1 MKKLITFL
9 CLVLAV
15 SAQGQ
20 KLKDKLNEKV
30 NAVGDKVNGAPE
42 ATNSTLPLSSNQYE
56 MVEPFTKPPK
66 LWYSELKDGF
76 AATFFV
82 SEASTGLGSF
92 GRNAEGKVTSIKSY
106 MTPNFPEF
114 PTSYTGSGKDMQTFF
129 IQDYCF
135 VLKMYGELIAKPE
148 DVDRLIGHE
157 GIFDRI
163 ISLNKDAAKNI
174 TFTGAKD
181 LIRNYLTESKKGV
194 DAINAQKAQAAEAL
208 RKQYSI
214 KDKKVKSIAI
224 ETTQE
229 FVRYK
234 ESAGYKIVATL
245 EDGTV
250 IKAGSGEPGFM
261 DDYNVVV
268 TGIEGGDGTT
278 VYNQFKPTP
287 TDKITLTVTSKYH
300 PGKTATKIFKMKY
313 EVADTFGDAAFKF
326 SSQRAEPP
334 YNGIDTRIEIKQVK
348 NSLSGETLLEYRIY
362 DMASS
367 KAHFAF
373 KCSPETPVEM
383 GVNGRRI
390 TSEAKGWGQTGAD
403 GGKIKVVVDPS
414 VTVSYN
420 LITNVSGARGQE
432 GTSGDGQP
440 GRDGSVETVKQK
452 VSF

>member
-1 MKKLITFL
+1 MRNLITFT
-9 CLVLAV
+9 LVLFALT
-15 SAQGQ
+15 ANGQ
-20 KLKDKLNEKV
+20 KLKEKFNEKV

-42 ATNSTLPLSSNQYE
+42 AVSSETPLTANQYDMIE
-56 MVEPFTKPPK
+56 AFAKTSK
-66 LWYSELKDGF
+66 LWSAEFQNGTTTNLYVTE
-76 AATFFV
+76 T
-82 SEASTGLGSF
+82 ASALGTL
-92 GRNAEGKVTSIKSY
+92 GRNDAGKVYQLKGYQTI
-106 MTPNFPEF
+106 NFTEF
-114 PTSYTGSGKDMQTFF
+114 PTSYVGSGKDQQTFF
-129 IQDYCF
+129 IQNYCF
-135 VLKMYGELIAKPE
+135 ELKLNGETVQKAE
-148 DVDRLIGHE
+148 DVDRIIGYE
-157 GIFDRI
+157 GVFYRI
-163 ISLNKDAAKNI
+163 YCLNKDAAKTL
-174 TFTGAKD
+174 TFQAAKD
-181 LIRNYLTESKKGV
+181 LIKNYLTESKKGV
-194 DAINAQKAQAAEAL
+194 DAVNAQKAAAAEAL

-234 ESAGYKIVATL
+234 ESAAYTIVATL

-250 IKAGSGEPGFM
+250 IKAGNGEPGFM
-261 DDYNVVV
+261 DDYNISVS
-268 TGIEGGDGTT
+268 GIEGGDGVS

-313 EVADTFGDAAFKF
+313 EVADMFGDAAFKF
-326 SSQRAEPP
+326 SSQKAEPP
-334 YNGIDTRIEIKQVK
+334 YNGIDTRVEIKQVK
-348 NSLSGETLLEYRIY
+348 NTLTGEVLLEYRIY
-362 DMASS
+362 DMAST

-383 GVNGRRI
+383 AVNGRRI

-414 VTVSYN
+414 VTVNYN

-432 GTSGDGQP
+432 GQSGDGQP